1 MQLQF
6 LTAVQVSW
14 TPYLHR
20 SKAGGVNGANG
31 SVFSTKQIRAQ
42 WICLWK
48 GKTTG
53 NLYGQLPSAAFRQ
66 SIHPWS
72 AKCATV
78 FSACSGCH
86 VLNML
91 QDLSLC
97 KFLLIFFLLRRM
109 CVQIF
114 KFWKIHGFCCFW
126 GWLMIWKKGSIF
138 KYPKRIKMEC
148 SNHAG
153 RAPGPNWSTVV
164 QVDRSVG
171 DGIGTMLEYNSQNQ
185 QLVLAKLHQIKTF
198 ICQL

>member
-20 SKAGGVNGANG
+20 SKVAVVNDANG

-97 KFLLIFFLLRRM
+97 KFLLIFFCCIECACKSSKFEKSTGFVAFGGGSWSGKRVRYSNTQNESKWN
-109 CVQIF
+109 VQIMQAGPQGPTEAPWF
-114 KFWKIHGFCCFW
+114 KLI
-126 GWLMIWKKGSIF
+126 
-138 KYPKRIKMEC
+138 
-148 SNHAG
+148 
-153 RAPGPNWSTVV
+153 GP
-164 QVDRSVG
+164 
-171 DGIGTMLEYNSQNQ
+171 
-185 QLVLAKLHQIKTF
+185 
-198 ICQL
+198 